1 MGLRSSMIETHFL
14 KQNNSLIDIK
24 IQKII
29 AFFLW
34 FYNTQLKLWIKL
46 RLILSYSFWK
56 STLVISQNWHVK
68 EITQYII
75 LLKSIWRKSFKTE
88 GSFLYRAC
96 RKYGDQQSTSQ
107 LHVLF
112 YTWEKKPWKI
122 QKKKNKFI
130 VIYHSFGDELCYI
143 PASVGFIVSKICLHF

>member
-24 IQKII
+24 IQKIQ

-46 RLILSYSFWK
+46 HLILSYSFWK

-68 EITQYII
+68 EMTQYII

-96 RKYGDQQSTSQ
+96 RKYGDQQSTSC
-107 LHVLF
+107 LVL
-112 YTWEKKPWKI
+112 YLRKETMENPK
-122 QKKKNKFI
+122 KKKNKFI
-130 VIYHSFGDELCYI
+130 VIYHSFGGELCYI

>member
-46 RLILSYSFWK
+46 CLILSYSFWK

-75 LLKSIWRKSFKTE
+75 LLKSIWRKSFKTVN
-88 GSFLYRAC
+88 
-96 RKYGDQQSTSQ
+96 QSTSC
-107 LHVLF
+107 LVL
-112 YTWEKKPWKI
+112 YLRKETMENP
-122 QKKKNKFI
+122 KKKQ
-130 VIYHSFGDELCYI
+130 IYCHISQFWGWTLLYSSQCWIY
-143 PASVGFIVSKICLHF
+143 S